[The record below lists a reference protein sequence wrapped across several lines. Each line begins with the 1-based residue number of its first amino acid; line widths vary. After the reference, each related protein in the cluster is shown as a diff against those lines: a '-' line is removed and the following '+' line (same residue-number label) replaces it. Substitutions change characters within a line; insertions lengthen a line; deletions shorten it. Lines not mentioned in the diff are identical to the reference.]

1 MGQEDQARRRWCVSH
16 HVRCRTSFTTACIAW
31 QTVSMTNQPNEQ
43 QRSHLHRE
51 DYKVQKLVERVEAK
65 LAFQAKTT
73 REAQAS

>member
-1 MGQEDQARRRWCVSH
+1 
-16 HVRCRTSFTTACIAW
+16 
-31 QTVSMTNQPNEQ
+31 MTNQPNEQ

-73 REAQAS
+73 REAQASLKN